1 MCVHDFVFN
10 YSRGCSLHGQPGWG
24 PTAFHVLRGQVLPF
38 PMTTLLTIFGF
49 SDTEQRKAMPSQSLD
64 TPMDTRQ
71 DLGSQRH
78 VLPADA

>member
-1 MCVHDFVFN
+1 
-10 YSRGCSLHGQPGWG
+10 
-24 PTAFHVLRGQVLPF
+24 
-38 PMTTLLTIFGF
+38 MTTLLTIFGF